1 MSTNIVF
8 KNEKWQ
14 IEGELTFSTVSALL
28 KQSQHLWKEVETIPV
43 DFSEVTQADSAA
55 LALLLEW
62 KRYADRHQKQISF
75 TSLPQQLLNL
85 IKVSHLGEMLSI
97 NEGTI

>member
-14 IEGELTFSTVSALL
+14 IEGELTFSTVSTLL
-28 KQSQHLWKEVETIPV
+28 KQSQHLWKEVKTIPV

-62 KRYADRHQKQISF
+62 KRFANRHQKQISF
-75 TSLPQQLLNL
+75 TCLPQQLLNL
-85 IKVSHLGEMLSI
+85 IKVSHLGDMLSI
-97 NEGTI
+97 KEGTI

>member
-28 KQSQHLWKEVETIPV
+28 KQSQHLWKEVKTIPV
-43 DFSEVTQADSAA
+43 DFSAVIQADSAA

-62 KRYADRHQKQISF
+62 KRFANQHQKQIAF
-75 TSLPQQLLNL
+75 TRLPQQLLNL
-85 IKVSHLGEMLSI
+85 IKISHLGEMLSI
-97 NEGTI
+97 KEGTV